1 VKILVAL
8 GLLALLPLTVQAGTW
23 SNLWQRP
30 DQQGEKALDSGDP
43 KAAASLFADP
53 RLKAYAQLKAGE
65 YAAAAQRLAP
75 FSDAES
81 EYNRGNALA
90 QGGELSAALN
100 AYETTLKHANLD
112 PALRRD
118 AEHNRDLVQRQ
129 LQAQEKPQQGSQSG
143 QPSEAHKD
151 NSESKS
157 NQADAASKSA
167 DSGKSANTQGSKN
180 SEHSE
185 GAPQSGSQQSQG
197 ADQNPSRE
205 HEGERSASGSA
216 TEKGDQNAGRQ
227 VEKPEQPSNHAEASS
242 PPQSPLVEGARPQG
256 ESNGKTVAQPVR
268 PNDSK
273 NGSAAQDEIPKSLT
287 EQQLA
292 LDQWLRQIPDDPGG
306 LLRRKFLIEHLMKQ
320 QGVQP

>member
-1 VKILVAL
+1 MKIWA
-8 GLLALLPLTVQAGTW
+8 GLLALLPLTAQAGTW

-30 DQQGEKALDSGDP
+30 DQQGEKALESGDP

-53 RLKAYAQLKAGE
+53 RLKAYAQLKAGQ

-75 FSDAES
+75 FSDADS

-90 QGGELSAALN
+90 RGGELSAALT
-100 AYETTLKHANLD
+100 AYEATLKHANLD

-129 LQAQEKPQQGSQSG
+129 LQARKRPQPGSQSG

-151 NSESKS
+151 NSQSTGNRSDTASKL
-157 NQADAASKSA
+157 ADAR
-167 DSGKSANTQGSKN
+167 KSANTQGSTNLK
-180 SEHSE
+180 HSE
-185 GAPQSGSQQSQG
+185 GASRGGSQKSQG
-197 ADQNPSRE
+197 SDQNPSRE

-216 TEKGDQNAGRQ
+216 TEKGDQNAQRRA
-227 VEKPEQPSNHAEASS
+227 EKPEQSGGDAEASS
-242 PPQSPLVEGARPQG
+242 PPQSLLAQAARPQG
-256 ESNGKTVAQPVR
+256 ESNGKTLAQPVR
-268 PNDSK
+268 PDDSK
-273 NGSAAQDEIPKSLT
+273 SGSAALDGIPKSLT

-292 LDQWLRQIPDDPGG
+292 TEQWLRQIPDDPGG